1 MKIKK
6 ILLASLLII
15 GGLSVASCD
24 NTSAPTTTQSAVTV
38 PANTTSGSNDTSNT
52 NVTPGTTNDPTQVSV
67 DPSQGNVNEN
77 EPVVDLPDTGGTI
90 NNEAGK
96 INIIKAKGDFE
107 SAYATFDEI
116 ANATSY
122 NAYVSSDNNNWT
134 KVDSELTRKYNDG
147 SKTYYRTDAVGLK
160 TGTYSLK
167 IVPVINGNEDTSKAN
182 VASNINVL
190 AHDRSGFAF
199 VGGSASGA
207 YNDDGTLKS
216 NANVLYITEEN
227 IDTIKLSVKTG
238 SKDSNVTDCNG
249 LTEILLAYKKNYETK
264 PLDIRIVGVVSNDGA
279 LTTDSKNFAGDLVI
293 KGAGATADKR
303 VKCGITIEG
312 VGDDAV
318 ALGWGVRVAN
328 ATNVEIRNLG
338 FMLCDSDEGDNVGLQ
353 QDTDHVWVHNCDMFY
368 GQAGGDSDQ
377 AKGDGA
383 LDCKKSTNI
392 TFAYNHFWDSGKCN
406 LLGLSEG
413 TTDGLYITYHH
424 NWYDHSDSRHPRVR
438 FYSAH
443 VYNNYYDGNSKYGIG
458 STSGS
463 SIFAENNYFRNCK
476 YPMMISMQGTDVYA
490 DGNKYDAGNNGT
502 FSGECGGIIK
512 AFGNHIEGAKSFIP
526 YGSTND
532 RGIDSTTEFDCY
544 IVDKASDIVPDNIKA
559 NMGMVKTKGTALKK
573 TVNNIAYGNTYN
585 NFDTAASMYSYK
597 ADATNNVPT
606 TVKAYAGR
614 IDGGDFKWTFDNS
627 KEDTN
632 SDVIVELMNAIK
644 AYKSKLVK

>member
-67 DPSQGNVNEN
+67 DPSQENVNEN
-77 EPVVDLPDTGGTI
+77 EPVVDLPDTKGTI

-107 SAYATFDEI
+107 SVYATFDEI

-238 SKDSNVTDCNG
+238 SKDSNVTDCTG

-312 VGDDAV
+312 VGDDAI

-406 LLGLSEG
+406 LLGLNEA

-438 FYSAH
+438 YYSAH

-490 DGNKYDAGNNGT
+490 DGDKYDAGNNGT

-544 IVDKASDIVPDNIKA
+544 IVDKASDIIPDSIKA
-559 NMGMVKTKGTALKK
+559 NMGMVKTKGTSLKK
-573 TVNNIAYGNTYN
+573 TVNDIAYGNTYN
-585 NFDTAASMYSYK
+585 NFDTAATMYSYK
-597 ADATNNVPT
+597 ADATNDVPT